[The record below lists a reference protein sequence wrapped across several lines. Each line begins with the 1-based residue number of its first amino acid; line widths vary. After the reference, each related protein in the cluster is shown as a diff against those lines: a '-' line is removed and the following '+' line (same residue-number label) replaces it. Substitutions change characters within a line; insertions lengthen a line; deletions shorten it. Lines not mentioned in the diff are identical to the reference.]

1 MRGLWAWGRL
11 NLTVQFPALIK
22 KKQNGGRRCPPMGH
36 LKSII
41 TAASFGATGS
51 SHPPYHVVHPRGRG
65 PKQCPHTW
73 RPGGAI

>member
-1 MRGLWAWGRL
+1 MGVGSAEFDFSIPG
-11 NLTVQFPALIK
+11 PYK

-65 PKQCPHTW
+65 PKQSPHTW